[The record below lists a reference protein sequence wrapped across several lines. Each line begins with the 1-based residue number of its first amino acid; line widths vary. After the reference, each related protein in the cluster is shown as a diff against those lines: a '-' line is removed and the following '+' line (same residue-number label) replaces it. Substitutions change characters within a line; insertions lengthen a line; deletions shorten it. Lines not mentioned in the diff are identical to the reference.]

1 MDVLLHR
8 LCLTRSRSEA
18 KAACEAGAVLLDGKP
33 ARPSDAVPPGRRIE
47 VRYPSRT
54 LEVELLATEYNA
66 SASSFPTPSI
76 SAPDDWAFAR
86 DNREDRAR
94 LLALCVS
101 CAVAGALAGGAFL
114 MFLR

>member
-1 MDVLLHR
+1 MRPQVQDAPIDFDSVLA
-8 LCLTRSRSEA
+8 S
-18 KAACEAGAVLLDGKP
+18 
-33 ARPSDAVPPGRRIE
+33 
-47 VRYPSRT
+47 
-54 LEVELLATEYNA
+54 A